1 MEEDN
6 NLYAKAGLPTP
17 IDLPTQTE
25 LPSVSAS
32 IEKADMMMGGYSDGI
47 PYNPNIPSPSIQ
59 REPISRTREYV
70 NRLRNNTLLSF
81 ANPEGDTF
89 SKIINEQNSKI
100 DITGGWAKKSDAYEK
115 LNNGQYSPKYEYYM
129 PGVDNDALNAS
140 MQTNTEKFSILS
152 KDHLP
157 NLYQM

>member
-1 MEEDN
+1 MKKIILFLIFSS
-6 NLYAKAGLPTP
+6 NLYFCQEVDKDIYAKAGLPTP
-17 IDLPTQTE
+17 INLPTQTE
-25 LPSVSAS
+25 QPSVSAS

-81 ANPEGDTF
+81 ANSEGDTF

-100 DITGGWAKKSDAYEK
+100 
-115 LNNGQYSPKYEYYM
+115 N
-129 PGVDNDALNAS
+129 
-140 MQTNTEKFSILS
+140 
-152 KDHLP
+152 
-157 NLYQM
+157 